1 MRKSVLELIGTDA
14 YKWRSRIYY
23 RILEGL
29 NACHGK
35 AEWNGRCAALT
46 LMAEQTE
53 QELTA

>member
-1 MRKSVLELIGTDA
+1 MRPTVLELIGTDSFIA
-14 YKWRSRIYY
+14 RAHVYR

-29 NACHGK
+29 ESCRGS